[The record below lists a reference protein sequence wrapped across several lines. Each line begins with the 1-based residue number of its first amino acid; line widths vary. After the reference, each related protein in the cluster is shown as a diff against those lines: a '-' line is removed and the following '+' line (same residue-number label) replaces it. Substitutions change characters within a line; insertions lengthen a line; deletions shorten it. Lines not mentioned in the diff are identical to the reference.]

1 MDITILSSAESEDAT
16 LWANY
21 LSSCFQ
27 EIPKEENRPP
37 FKLARVMVE
46 NVLMGLPVEG
56 SSGSRLQIVII
67 CPKFLRVLSTSQGV
81 PILATMLQPA
91 TVLAMLLGVT
101 AQALEMHQYA
111 GLFRFD
117 QWRKMTVKDK
127 DKTFVGDFLGV
138 AMDVLSRSWQLQQAI
153 QQIKCDTTR
162 SHFSIIPKKVKI
174 TQNKVLVLLNDPLC
188 NADKINITIEK
199 TGQKIEITSIKR
211 RNPYTLQFTMPSV
224 CLQMSQLVAINVE
237 RNGRSIGHRLVKCE
251 CRLREMD
258 QLLKSADNPL
268 AFMCQALGINGG
280 DRDQLDSFLVASL
293 QRNIPPNFN
302 LLNAAMTS
310 NCTSREEYPTLLH
323 FAARFGLEKLCWQLL
338 ECPGGEA
345 ACQIRNGNQLGPAE
359 LAEKAGHTSLAQAL
373 NSYLQMTELSS
384 MYTYMNA
391 YLKNTTEK
399 PQDFGEG
406 NYLLPRPLS
415 DTYLVPPKARPVTPT
430 GEPPSPRSPFP
441 PTSLNLSHPI
451 TNQKTPP
458 SPLVLDPLENYQ
470 SPPSARPFTP
480 MTPSTPNTPTDH
492 FSAYLQ
498 MHSPMSDTSSTNFEH
513 ILSPEKKYSS
523 FPGSDSASL
532 SSSGSH
538 HYMNTGRCGSSACGS
553 SISSKMSPDD
563 ELAEIINDFK
573 NNVYTISEL
582 EKLVEAWKNR
592 NDVQQSFRDK
602 KEQINKMRQEYER
615 IQLKMKEQLKRPTP
629 LDRIK
634 KFFSRKFKHEAGNKE
649 KGTTDS
655 VSQRPVSS
663 LSLHSSCS
671 SSSSGRMSTTSGV
684 SLGDSGTH
692 SDPEEKKTE
701 IAIEKVSPS
710 PAFYERLRRQE
721 SAPDEYVTASYSEKC
736 NLPHP
741 PAVTRTVVDVHR
753 SDILEES
760 QEENSDQTV
769 KTVEELVERF
779 ESLQNMDDSNY
790 INPDLVETEQKIKT
804 DSNETRKDKSEIE
817 ILEESDKILKSMANG
832 LPNKDYID
840 ILSPPE
846 SAFINGDDEV
856 VPEGTFER
864 KSNLNNHISSEV
876 TKEAL
881 TKDDDDS
888 CFEKI
893 EQSDQSKL
901 EENFIDT
908 ALTKDTIVLNEE
920 KLVNNVFNNNIHEY
934 MNVSSYL
941 PPPIPPRCKYKN
953 VLL

>member
-1 MDITILSSAESEDAT
+1 MPSASGLPALRPLISGKGDSIMDITILSSAESEDAT

-37 FKLARVMVE
+37 FKLARVMIE

-188 NADKINITIEK
+188 NADKINITVEK
-199 TGQKIEITSIKR
+199 TGQKLEITSIKR

-251 CRLREMD
+251 CRLRELD
-258 QLLKSADNPL
+258 QLLKTADNPL

-310 NCTSREEYPTLLH
+310 NCTR
-323 FAARFGLEKLCWQLL
+323 
-338 ECPGGEA
+338 GEA

-441 PTSLNLSHPI
+441 PTTLNLSHPI

-458 SPLVLDPLENYQ
+458 SP
-470 SPPSARPFTP
+470 
-480 MTPSTPNTPTDH
+480 
-492 FSAYLQ
+492 
-498 MHSPMSDTSSTNFEH
+498 
-513 ILSPEKKYSS
+513 
-523 FPGSDSASL
+523 
-532 SSSGSH
+532 
-538 HYMNTGRCGSSACGS
+538 
-553 SISSKMSPDD
+553 
-563 ELAEIINDFK
+563 
-573 NNVYTISEL
+573 
-582 EKLVEAWKNR
+582 
-592 NDVQQSFRDK
+592 
-602 KEQINKMRQEYER
+602 
-615 IQLKMKEQLKRPTP
+615 
-629 LDRIK
+629 
-634 KFFSRKFKHEAGNKE
+634 
-649 KGTTDS
+649 
-655 VSQRPVSS
+655 
-663 LSLHSSCS
+663 
-671 SSSSGRMSTTSGV
+671 
-684 SLGDSGTH
+684 
-692 SDPEEKKTE
+692 
-701 IAIEKVSPS
+701 
-710 PAFYERLRRQE
+710 
-721 SAPDEYVTASYSEKC
+721 
-736 NLPHP
+736 
-741 PAVTRTVVDVHR
+741 
-753 SDILEES
+753 
-760 QEENSDQTV
+760 
-769 KTVEELVERF
+769 
-779 ESLQNMDDSNY
+779 
-790 INPDLVETEQKIKT
+790 
-804 DSNETRKDKSEIE
+804 
-817 ILEESDKILKSMANG
+817 
-832 LPNKDYID
+832 
-840 ILSPPE
+840 
-846 SAFINGDDEV
+846 
-856 VPEGTFER
+856 
-864 KSNLNNHISSEV
+864 
-876 TKEAL
+876 
-881 TKDDDDS
+881 
-888 CFEKI
+888 
-893 EQSDQSKL
+893 
-901 EENFIDT
+901 
-908 ALTKDTIVLNEE
+908 
-920 KLVNNVFNNNIHEY
+920 
-934 MNVSSYL
+934 
-941 PPPIPPRCKYKN
+941 
-953 VLL
+953 